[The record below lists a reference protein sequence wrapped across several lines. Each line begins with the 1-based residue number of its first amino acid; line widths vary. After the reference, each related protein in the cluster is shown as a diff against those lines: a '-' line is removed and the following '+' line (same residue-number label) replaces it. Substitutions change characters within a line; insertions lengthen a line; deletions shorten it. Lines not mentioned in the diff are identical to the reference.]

1 MRCFIMSDFLNI
13 CFRTILVLIIL
24 FFITKMMGKK
34 QISELNFFDYIV
46 GITIGSIAADISLDI
61 EKNMIAGIAAL
72 FIYGFISYIISF
84 VSIKSILARRFFI
97 GVPTVLVEKGKIIES
112 GVKKSKI
119 DVNDLLMEARENGYF
134 NLDEIDYALMEV
146 NGNISFLPKEKEKP
160 VTKKDMKIKCSNEGL
175 TVNAIIDSK
184 YMVNNMKAIN
194 KDKEWLDHELKVN
207 GYDNYDN
214 ILLATIDNN
223 YKVTIYEKNVKPD
236 KNTVLE

>member
-1 MRCFIMSDFLNI
+1 MDNFLNI

-24 FFITKMMGKK
+24 FFITKMLGKK
-34 QISELNFFDYIV
+34 QISQLNFFDYIV

-61 EKNMIAGIAAL
+61 EKGMLAGIASL
-72 FIYGFISYIISF
+72 LIYGLSSYFSSLIT
-84 VSIKSILARRFFI
+84 IKSIKARRFLS

-112 GVKKSKI
+112 GLKKSKI
-119 DVNDLLMEARENGYF
+119 DINDLLAVARESGYF
-134 NLDEIDYALMEV
+134 NLDEIDYALMEI
-146 NGNISFLPKEKEKP
+146 NGNISFLPKENEKP

>member
-34 QISELNFFDYIV
+34 QISELNFFDYVV

-112 GVKKSKI
+112 GLKKSKI

-160 VTKKDMKIKCSNEGL
+160 VTKKDMKIKCNNEGL

>member
-1 MRCFIMSDFLNI
+1 MDNFLNI

-24 FFITKMMGKK
+24 FFITKMLGKK
-34 QISELNFFDYIV
+34 QISQLNFFDYIV

-61 EKNMIAGIAAL
+61 EKGMLAGIASL
-72 FIYGFISYIISF
+72 LIYGLSSYFSSLIT
-84 VSIKSILARRFFI
+84 IKSIKARRFLS

-112 GVKKSKI
+112 GLKKSKI
-119 DVNDLLMEARENGYF
+119 DINDLLAEARESGYF
-134 NLDEIDYALMEV
+134 NLDEIDYALMEI
-146 NGNISFLPKEKEKP
+146 NGNISFLPKENEKP

-214 ILLATIDNN
+214 ILLATINNN

>member
-1 MRCFIMSDFLNI
+1 MSDFLNI

-34 QISELNFFDYIV
+34 QISELNFFDYVV

-61 EKNMIAGIAAL
+61 EKDMIAGIAAL

-112 GVKKSKI
+112 GLKKSKI

-160 VTKKDMKIKCSNEGL
+160 VTKKDMKIKCNNEGL

-214 ILLATIDNN
+214 ILLAMINNN

>member
-1 MRCFIMSDFLNI
+1 MDNFLNI

-24 FFITKMMGKK
+24 FFITKMLGKK
-34 QISELNFFDYIV
+34 QISQLNFFDYIV

-61 EKNMIAGIAAL
+61 EKGMIAGIVSL
-72 FIYGFISYIISF
+72 LIYGFSSLIT
-84 VSIKSILARRFFI
+84 IKSIKARRFLS

-112 GVKKSKI
+112 GLKKSKI
-119 DVNDLLMEARENGYF
+119 DINDLLAEARESGYF
-134 NLDEIDYALMEV
+134 NLDEIDYALMEI
-146 NGNISFLPKEKEKP
+146 NGNISFLPKENEKP

>member
-1 MRCFIMSDFLNI
+1 MDNFLNI

-24 FFITKMMGKK
+24 FFITKMLGKK
-34 QISELNFFDYIV
+34 QISQLNFFDYIV

-61 EKNMIAGIAAL
+61 EKGMLAGIASL
-72 FIYGFISYIISF
+72 LIYGLSSYFSSLIT
-84 VSIKSILARRFFI
+84 IKSIKARRFLS

-112 GVKKSKI
+112 GLKKSKI
-119 DVNDLLMEARENGYF
+119 DINDLLAEARESGYF
-134 NLDEIDYALMEV
+134 NLDEIDYALMEI
-146 NGNISFLPKEKEKP
+146 NGNISFLPKENEKP

-223 YKVTIYEKNVKPD
+223 YKVTIYEKNVKPN

>member
-1 MRCFIMSDFLNI
+1 MSNFLNI

-24 FFITKMMGKK
+24 FFITKMLGKK
-34 QISELNFFDYIV
+34 QISQLNFFDYIV

-61 EKNMIAGIAAL
+61 EKGMLAGIASL
-72 FIYGFISYIISF
+72 LIYGLSSYFSSLIT
-84 VSIKSILARRFFI
+84 IKSIKARRFLS

-112 GVKKSKI
+112 GLKKSKI
-119 DVNDLLMEARENGYF
+119 DINDLLAEARESGYF
-134 NLDEIDYALMEV
+134 NLDEIDYALMEI
-146 NGNISFLPKEKEKP
+146 NGNISFLPKENEKP